1 MNGAAYEHNGRR
13 VAREAFYTVACDPR
27 RSVAV
32 EACAGAGKTW
42 MLVSRILRA
51 LLEEGES
58 ACEPHEILAITFT
71 KKAAGEMRE
80 RLDQWLERF
89 AQCGPDEL
97 VAELVMRGMA
107 PDAAAAAVPR
117 LQGLYRRLLDGGRPV
132 QFRTFHAW
140 FAGLLR
146 NAPLAVLRELGLPAN
161 YELLEDDAEARA
173 RTWRPFFESVT
184 ADREAL
190 ADYYAVVATYG
201 RSQTAK
207 ALGEALTRRVEFS
220 LADPASAVQ
229 HFAERHPAL
238 AGLEEPTDALGG
250 DSARRRWLDRAA
262 ALGREANKTP
272 QKAAEAIID
281 VFGSGAPARESR
293 AAARAPQRKNFFV
306 ATEDRL
312 NRNLQKYPAAQ
323 EAEAELQTLCAAQAQ
338 HAAWLYQQRMTRLT
352 RLLLDAFAGVKRAHG
367 WVDMNDVEQAAQLLL
382 GQSALSGWV
391 QERLDARIAH
401 LLIDE
406 FQDTNPLQWQALY
419 GWLSAYVGAGGSAP
433 RVFIVG
439 DPKQSIY
446 RFRRAEPQ
454 VFIAAKKFVREGLG
468 GELLNCDHTHR
479 NAQAVVGLVNQ
490 AMLAAQQ
497 AGEFDG
503 YRAHT
508 TERRD
513 EGELLKLP
521 PIERDALDAGEEPEA
536 EPPDDGALR
545 WRDSLVTPRVLPEE
559 QLLQKECE
567 QAARW
572 IAQCI
577 ADGTAPR
584 QIMVLARRRSR
595 LSAMQ
600 DALRR
605 HHIPVQQPEKNE
617 LHEAPEVQDVVA
629 LVDALVSPAHDL
641 SLARALKSPL
651 FGIGDD
657 ALVQLALR
665 QRAQPG
671 ASWFGLIQKGEDLPQ
686 ELVETGVRLKRWQRW
701 LATLPPHDAL
711 DAVFHDGDVLA
722 RFGAAVPPEMRQS
735 ALANL
740 RGLLA
745 ASLEIEGARFVTP
758 YALVRALRAGG
769 VRAPAVAVPDAVQ
782 LLTVHGA
789 KGLEADTVLMLDCDA
804 PPPRAQTM
812 GVLVEWKGGDPAP
825 TRFVFL
831 ASERTPPG
839 CASALLEEEQR
850 ARHREELN
858 GLYVATTR
866 ARERLVLSSVRPARV
881 YEGSWWMRLA
891 PACAPVAADAPLLA
905 RPVGRGEAGFVLR
918 QMPSLPAGF
927 AAPAAAR
934 KASAATADA
943 RAAAFGQAMHR
954 LLEWAVPGQP
964 LAPAHVRAVAR
975 EFLLDPQQARGAAA
989 LAERIRAGAGA
1000 WVWDDRR
1007 IDWHGN
1013 EVTLV
1018 HEGET
1023 LRIDR
1028 LVRERDS
1035 GAWWI
1040 LDYKSAARPER
1051 DAALIAQMQ
1060 RYRAAVRHAHPGA
1073 TVRVAFLT
1081 GQGELVN
1088 LE

>member
-1 MNGAAYEHNGRR
+1 
-13 VAREAFYTVACDPR
+13 
-27 RSVAV
+27 
-32 EACAGAGKTW
+32 
-42 MLVSRILRA
+42 LR
-51 LLEEGES
+51 GE
-58 ACEPHEILAITFT
+58 
-71 KKAAGEMRE
+71 
-80 RLDQWLERF
+80 
-89 AQCGPDEL
+89 
-97 VAELVMRGMA
+97 
-107 PDAAAAAVPR
+107 
-117 LQGLYRRLLDGGRPV
+117 PV
-132 QFRTFHAW
+132 
-140 FAGLLR
+140 
-146 NAPLAVLRELGLPAN
+146 
-161 YELLEDDAEARA
+161 
-173 RTWRPFFESVT
+173 
-184 ADREAL
+184 
-190 ADYYAVVATYG
+190 
-201 RSQTAK
+201 
-207 ALGEALTRRVEFS
+207 
-220 LADPASAVQ
+220 
-229 HFAERHPAL
+229 
-238 AGLEEPTDALGG
+238 
-250 DSARRRWLDRAA
+250 RRRWLDRAA
-262 ALGREANKTP
+262 ALGREGNKTP

-281 VFGSGAPARESR
+281 VFGVGEPPRESL
-293 AAARAPQRKNFFV
+293 AAALAHLRKNFFV
-306 ATEDRL
+306 ASEDRL
-312 NRNLQKYPAAQ
+312 TRNLQKFPAAQ
-323 EAEAELQTLCAAQAQ
+323 EAEAELQVLCAAQAQ

-352 RLLLDAFAGVKRAHG
+352 RLLIAAFADVKRAHG

-419 GWLSAYVGAGGSAP
+419 GWLSAYTGAGGRAP

-454 VFIAAKKFVREGLG
+454 VFIAAKKFVREGLD

-479 NAQAVVGLVNQ
+479 NARAVVGLVNQ
-490 AMLAAQQ
+490 AMLAAQD

-508 TERRD
+508 TERGD

-521 PIERDALDAGEEPEA
+521 AIDRDALGSAAEA
-536 EPPDDGALR
+536 APADDGMLH

-572 IAQCI
+572 VAQRI
-577 ADGTAPR
+577 ADGTPPR
-584 QIMVLARRRSR
+584 QIMVLARRRNR

-600 DALRR
+600 DALRQR
-605 HHIPVQQPEKNE
+605 HIPVQQPEKNE
-617 LHEAPEVQDVVA
+617 LHDAPEVQDMVA
-629 LVDALVSPAHDL
+629 LIDALVSPAHDL

-651 FGIGDD
+651 FGVDD
-657 ALVQLALR
+657 EALVQLALR
-665 QRAQPG
+665 QREHPSS
-671 ASWFGLIQKGEDLPQ
+671 SWFALIQKGEGLPPA
-686 ELVETGVRLKRWQRW
+686 LVEAGARLKKWQRW
-701 LATLPPHDAL
+701 LVTLPPHDAI
-711 DAVFHDGDVLA
+711 DAIFHDGDVLA
-722 RFGAAVPPEMRQS
+722 KFGAAVPAAMRQG

-740 RGLLA
+740 RGLMS
-745 ASLEIEGARFVTP
+745 ASLEIEGARFATP

-769 VRAPAVAVPDAVQ
+769 VRAPAVAAPDAVQ

-804 PPPRAQTM
+804 APPRAQTM
-812 GVLVEWKGGDPAP
+812 GVLVEWKGSDSAP

-831 ASERTPPG
+831 ASEKTPPA
-839 CASALLEEEQR
+839 CAAALLEEEQR

-866 ARERLVLSSVRPARV
+866 ARERLVLSSVRPARAN
-881 YEGSWWMRLA
+881 EGSWWTRLESA
-891 PACAPVAADAPLLA
+891 CEPAEADEPLVALPTETGVASFSMKQMPPAPVAAEMPAVKTAVDAT
-905 RPVGRGEAGFVLR
+905 V
-918 QMPSLPAGF
+918 
-927 AAPAAAR
+927 
-934 KASAATADA
+934 DA

-954 LLEWAVPGQP
+954 LLEWAVPGEALP
-964 LAPAHVRAVAR
+964 SAHVRAAAR
-975 EFLLDPQQARGAAA
+975 EFMLDPQQARGAAT

-1007 IDWHGN
+1007 VDWHGN

-1051 DAALIAQMQ
+1051 DATLIAQMQ
-1060 RYRAAVRHAHPGA
+1060 RYRVAVQHAYPGA

>member
-1 MNGAAYEHNGRR
+1 MNGAAYEHNGRH
-13 VAREAFYTVACDPR
+13 VTREAFYTVACDPR

-51 LLEEGES
+51 LLEEGDS

-80 RLDQWLERF
+80 RLDQWLEQF
-89 AQCGPDEL
+89 AERSPEEL
-97 VAELVMRGMA
+97 VRELVVRGVE
-107 PDAAAAAVPR
+107 PAAALGAVPR
-117 LQGLYRRLLDGGRPV
+117 LQGLYRRLLEGGRPV

-173 RTWRPFFESVT
+173 RTWRPFFEAVT
-184 ADREAL
+184 SDKEAL
-190 ADYYAVVATYG
+190 ADYYAIVATYG

-207 ALGEALTRRVEFS
+207 ALGEALTRRVEFVLS
-220 LADPASAVQ
+220 DPASAVQ
-229 HFAERHPAL
+229 HFSAMHPAL
-238 AGLEEPTDALGG
+238 QGLDEPTDALSGE
-250 DSARRRWLDRAA
+250 AVRRRWLDRAA

-281 VFGSGAPARESR
+281 VFGTGEPPSESR
-293 AAARAPQRKNFFV
+293 AAALAHLRKNFFV
-306 ATEDRL
+306 AAEDRL
-312 NRNLQKYPAAQ
+312 TKNLQKYPAAQ

-352 RLLLDAFAGVKRAHG
+352 RMLISAFAEVKRAHG
-367 WVDMNDVEQAAQLLL
+367 WVDMNDVEQAAQMLLD
-382 GQSALSGWV
+382 QSALSGWV

-419 GWLSAYVGAGGSAP
+419 GWLSAYTGAGGSAP

-479 NAQAVVGLVNQ
+479 NARAVVGLVNQ
-490 AMLAAQQ
+490 AMLAAQE

-508 TERRD
+508 TERND

-521 PIERDALDAGEEPEA
+521 AIDRDALNTVAQAAPA
-536 EPPDDGALR
+536 DDGMLH

-572 IAQCI
+572 VAQRI
-577 ADGTAPR
+577 ADGTPPR
-584 QIMVLARRRSR
+584 QIMVLARRRNR
-595 LSAMQ
+595 LAAMQ
-600 DALRR
+600 DALRQR
-605 HHIPVQQPEKNE
+605 HIPVQQPEKNE
-617 LHEAPEVQDVVA
+617 LHDAPEVQDVVA
-629 LVDALVSPAHDL
+629 LIDALVSPAHDL

-665 QRAQPG
+665 QREQPSL
-671 ASWFGLIQKGEDLPQ
+671 SWFGLLQKGEGLPAA
-686 ELVETGVRLKRWQRW
+686 LVEAGTSLKRWQRW
-701 LATLPPHDAL
+701 LAALPPHDAL
-711 DAVFHDGDVLA
+711 DAIFHDGDVLA
-722 RFGAAVPPEMRQS
+722 KFGAAVPAPMRQS

-740 RGLLA
+740 RGLVA
-745 ASLEIEGARFVTP
+745 ASLDIEGARFATP

-769 VRAPAVAVPDAVQ
+769 VRAPSVAVPDAVQ

-804 PPPRAQTM
+804 QSPRAQTM
-812 GVLVEWKGGDPAP
+812 GVLVEWKGSDSAP
-825 TRFVFL
+825 TRFVFM
-831 ASERTPPG
+831 ASEKTPPS
-839 CASALLEEEQR
+839 CATTLLEEEQR

-866 ARERLVLSSVRPARV
+866 ARERLVLSSVQPARAN
-881 YEGSWWMRLA
+881 ESSWWSRLESMCEPAEADEPLVLMPVESVVGSFSMNRMPVLA
-891 PACAPVAADAPLLA
+891 PAAKEPVA
-905 RPVGRGEAGFVLR
+905 VK
-918 QMPSLPAGF
+918 
-927 AAPAAAR
+927 
-934 KASAATADA
+934 KAVTATVDA

-954 LLEWAVPGQP
+954 LLEWAVPGEALP
-964 LAPAHVRAVAR
+964 PAHVRAAAR
-975 EFLLDPQQARGAAA
+975 EFMLDAQQARGAAV

-1000 WVWDDRR
+1000 WAWDERM

-1028 LVRERDS
+1028 LVRERAS

-1051 DAALIAQMQ
+1051 DAELIAQMQ
-1060 RYRAAVRHAHPGA
+1060 RYRAAVQHAYPGA
-1073 TVRVAFLT
+1073 SVRVAFLT

>member
-1 MNGAAYEHNGRR
+1 MSGAAYEHNGKH
-13 VAREAFYTVACDPR
+13 VTREAFYTVACDPR

-80 RLDQWLERF
+80 RLDQWLEQF
-89 AQCGPDEL
+89 AELPVEEL
-97 VAELVMRGMA
+97 VKQLVMRGVD
-107 PDAAAAAVPR
+107 PAAALAAVPR
-117 LQGLYRRLLDGGRPV
+117 LKGLYRRLLEGGRPV

-146 NAPLAVLRELGLPAN
+146 NAPLAVLRELGLPSN
-161 YELLEDDAEARA
+161 YELLEDDAEARNH
-173 RTWRPFFESVT
+173 TWRPFFEAVT
-184 ADREAL
+184 ADKNAL
-190 ADYYAVVATYG
+190 ADYYAVVATHG

-207 ALGEALTRRVEFS
+207 ALGEALSKRVEFS
-220 LADPASAVQ
+220 LADANDVVDNGVQPVGVLFPSYAGAADPAQVLFDTPAISDALRAAAQALGRASAPTFSAKGSELEQAIGARDAQGVLDALLTQ
-229 HFAERHPAL
+229 KGEARKFSEKL
-238 AGLEEPTDALGG
+238 AGLEQVRIAQGH
-250 DSARRRWLDRAA
+250 
-262 ALGREANKTP
+262 
-272 QKAAEAIID
+272 AIEY
-281 VFGSGAPARESR
+281 S
-293 AAARAPQRKNFFV
+293 
-306 ATEDRL
+306 
-312 NRNLQKYPAAQ
+312 
-323 EAEAELQTLCAAQAQ
+323 AAQAQ
-338 HAAWLYQQRMTRLT
+338 HAAWLFQQRMARLT
-352 RLLLDAFAGVKRAHG
+352 RILIAAFAEVKRAHG

-391 QERLDARIAH
+391 QERLDARVAH

-419 GWLSAYVGAGGSAP
+419 GWLSAYTGAQGRAP

-454 VFIAAKKFVREGLG
+454 VFIAAKKFVREGLD

-479 NAQAVVGLVNQ
+479 NTRAVIGLVNQ
-490 AMLAAQQ
+490 AMLAAQD

-503 YRAHT
+503 FRAHT
-508 TERRD
+508 TERGD
-513 EGELLKLP
+513 DGELLKLP
-521 PIERDALDAGEEPEA
+521 AIDRDALGSAAEA
-536 EPPDDGALR
+536 APADDGMLH

-572 IAQCI
+572 VVQRI
-577 ADGTAPR
+577 ADGTPPR

-600 DALRR
+600 DALRQR
-605 HHIPVQQPEKNE
+605 HIPVQQPEKNE
-617 LHEAPEVQDVVA
+617 LHDAPEVQDVVA
-629 LVDALVSPAHDL
+629 LIDALVSPAHDL
-641 SLARALKSPL
+641 SLAQALKSPL
-651 FGIGDD
+651 FGVDD
-657 ALVQLALR
+657 EALVQLALR
-665 QRAQPG
+665 QRERSS
-671 ASWFGLIQKGEDLPQ
+671 ASWFGLIQKGEGLPPV
-686 ELVETGVRLKRWQRW
+686 LVEAGVKLKKWQRW
-701 LATLPPHDAL
+701 LVSLPPHDAL
-711 DAVFHDGDVLA
+711 DAIFHDGDVLA
-722 RFGAAVPPEMRQS
+722 KFGAAVPAAMRQG

-740 RGLLA
+740 RGLLS
-745 ASLEIEGARFVTP
+745 ASLDIEGARFATP

-769 VRAPAVAVPDAVQ
+769 VRAPSVAAPDAVQ

-804 PPPRAQTM
+804 APPRAQTM
-812 GVLVEWKGGDPAP
+812 GALVEWKGSDSAP

-831 ASERTPPG
+831 ASEKTPPA
-839 CASALLEEEQR
+839 CAASLLEEEQR

-866 ARERLVLSSVRPARV
+866 ARERLVLSSVRPARAN
-881 YEGSWWMRLA
+881 EGSWWARLEPLCEPTEA
-891 PACAPVAADAPLLA
+891 DEPLIALPVETGAASFSMKRMPVLPESTVEQPFTKKAADAT
-905 RPVGRGEAGFVLR
+905 V
-918 QMPSLPAGF
+918 
-927 AAPAAAR
+927 
-934 KASAATADA
+934 DA

-954 LLEWAVPGQP
+954 LLEWAVPGEP
-964 LAPAHVRAVAR
+964 LPPAHVRAAAR
-975 EFLLDPQQARGAAA
+975 EFMLDAQQARGAAT

-1007 IDWHGN
+1007 VDWHGN

-1028 LVRERDS
+1028 LVRERAS

-1060 RYRAAVRHAHPGA
+1060 RYRAAVQHAYPGA

>member
-1 MNGAAYEHNGRR
+1 MNGAAYEHNGRH
-13 VAREAFYTVACDPR
+13 VTREAFYTVACDPR

-51 LLEEGES
+51 LLEEGDS

-80 RLDQWLERF
+80 RLDQWLEQF
-89 AQCGPDEL
+89 AEESPEEL
-97 VAELVMRGMA
+97 VKQLVMRGVE
-107 PDAAAAAVPR
+107 PAAALAAVPR
-117 LQGLYRRLLDGGRPV
+117 LKGLYRRLLEGGRPV

-146 NAPLAVLRELGLPAN
+146 NAPLAVLRELGLPSN
-161 YELLEDDAEARA
+161 YELLEDDAEARGH
-173 RTWRPFFESVT
+173 TWRPFFEAVT
-184 ADREAL
+184 ADKHAL
-190 ADYYAVVATYG
+190 ADYYAVVATHG

-207 ALGEALTRRVEFS
+207 ALGEALTKRVEFS
-220 LADPASAVQ
+220 LADAENAVQ
-229 HFAERHPAL
+229 HFSALHPTL
-238 AGLEEPTDALGG
+238 DGLDEPTDALRGEPVR
-250 DSARRRWLDRAA
+250 SRWLDRAA
-262 ALGREANKTP
+262 ALGKESNKTP

-281 VFGSGAPARESR
+281 VFGVGEPPAESL
-293 AAARAPQRKNFFV
+293 AAALAHLRKNFFV
-306 ATEDRL
+306 ASEDRL
-312 NRNLQKYPAAQ
+312 TKNLQKFPAAQ
-323 EAEAELQTLCAAQAQ
+323 EAEAELQVLCAAQAQ

-352 RLLLDAFAGVKRAHG
+352 RLLIAAFADVKRAHG

-419 GWLSAYVGAGGSAP
+419 GWLSAYTGAGGSAP

-454 VFIAAKKFVREGLG
+454 VFIAAKKFVREGLD

-479 NAQAVVGLVNQ
+479 NARAVVGLVNQ
-490 AMLAAQQ
+490 AMLAAQD

-508 TERRD
+508 TERGD

-521 PIERDALDAGEEPEA
+521 AIDRDALGDTAEA
-536 EPPDDGALR
+536 APADDGMLH

-572 IAQCI
+572 VAQRI
-577 ADGTAPR
+577 ADGIPPR
-584 QIMVLARRRSR
+584 QIMVLARRRNR

-600 DALRR
+600 DALRQR
-605 HHIPVQQPEKNE
+605 HIPVQQPEKNE
-617 LHEAPEVQDVVA
+617 LHDAPEVQDMVA
-629 LVDALVSPAHDL
+629 LIDALVSPAHDL

-651 FGIGDD
+651 FSIDD
-657 ALVQLALR
+657 EALVQLALR
-665 QRAQPG
+665 QREQPSS
-671 ASWFGLIQKGEDLPQ
+671 SWFALIQKGEGLPPV
-686 ELVETGVRLKRWQRW
+686 LVEAGANLKKWQRW
-701 LATLPPHDAL
+701 LVTLPPHDAI
-711 DAVFHDGDVLA
+711 DAIFHDGDVLA
-722 RFGAAVPPEMRQS
+722 KFGAAVPAAMRQS

-740 RGLLA
+740 RGLMS
-745 ASLEIEGARFVTP
+745 ASLEIEGARFATP

-769 VRAPAVAVPDAVQ
+769 VRAPSVAAPDAVQ

-804 PPPRAQTM
+804 APPRAQTM
-812 GVLVEWKGGDPAP
+812 GVLVEWKGSDSAP

-831 ASERTPPG
+831 ASEKTPPA
-839 CASALLEEEQR
+839 CAASLLEEEQR

-866 ARERLVLSSVRPARV
+866 ARERLVLSSVRPARAND
-881 YEGSWWMRLA
+881 GSWWARLESA
-891 PACAPVAADAPLLA
+891 CEPIEADEPLVALPTETGVASFSMKQMPPVPAASDQPSARKAADAT
-905 RPVGRGEAGFVLR
+905 VN
-918 QMPSLPAGF
+918 
-927 AAPAAAR
+927 
-934 KASAATADA
+934 A
-943 RAAAFGQAMHR
+943 RAAAFGEAMHR
-954 LLEWAVPGQP
+954 LLEWAVPGETLP
-964 LAPAHVRAVAR
+964 SAHVRAAAR
-975 EFLLDPQQARGAAA
+975 EFMLDPQQARGAAT

-1007 IDWHGN
+1007 VDWHGN

-1028 LVRERDS
+1028 LVRERET

-1051 DAALIAQMQ
+1051 DATLIAQMQ
-1060 RYRAAVRHAHPGA
+1060 RYRAAVQHAYPGA

>member
-1 MNGAAYEHNGRR
+1 MNGAAYEHNGRH
-13 VAREAFYTVACDPR
+13 VTREAFYTVACDPR

-51 LLEEGES
+51 LLEEGDS

-80 RLDQWLERF
+80 RLDQWLEQF
-89 AQCGPDEL
+89 AEESPEEL
-97 VAELVMRGMA
+97 VKQLVMRGVE
-107 PDAAAAAVPR
+107 PAAALAAVPR
-117 LQGLYRRLLDGGRPV
+117 LKGLYRRLLEGGRPV

-146 NAPLAVLRELGLPAN
+146 NAPLAVLRELGLPSN
-161 YELLEDDAEARA
+161 YELLEDDAEARGH
-173 RTWRPFFESVT
+173 TWRPFFEAVT
-184 ADREAL
+184 ADKHAL
-190 ADYYAVVATYG
+190 ADYYAVVATHG

-207 ALGEALTRRVEFS
+207 ALGEALTKRVEFS
-220 LADPASAVQ
+220 LADAENAVQ
-229 HFAERHPAL
+229 HFSAL
-238 AGLEEPTDALGG
+238 YPTLEGLDEPTDALRGEPV
-250 DSARRRWLDRAA
+250 RRRWLDRAA
-262 ALGREANKTP
+262 ALGRESNKTP

-281 VFGSGAPARESR
+281 VFGVGEPPVESLS
-293 AAARAPQRKNFFV
+293 AALAHLRKNFFV
-306 ATEDRL
+306 ASEDRL
-312 NRNLQKYPAAQ
+312 NKNLQKFPAAQ
-323 EAEAELQTLCAAQAQ
+323 EAEAELQVLCAAQAQ

-352 RLLLDAFAGVKRAHG
+352 RLLIAAFADVKRAHG

-419 GWLSAYVGAGGSAP
+419 GWLSSYTGAGGSAP

-454 VFIAAKKFVREGLG
+454 VFIAAKKFVREGLD

-479 NAQAVVGLVNQ
+479 NARAVVGLVNQ
-490 AMLAAQQ
+490 AMLAAQD

-508 TERRD
+508 TERGD
-513 EGELLKLP
+513 EGELFKLP
-521 PIERDALDAGEEPEA
+521 AIDRDTLGDAVEA
-536 EPPDDGALR
+536 APADDGMLH

-572 IAQCI
+572 VAQRI
-577 ADGTAPR
+577 ADGIPPR
-584 QIMVLARRRSR
+584 QIMVLARRRNR

-600 DALRR
+600 DALRQR
-605 HHIPVQQPEKNE
+605 HIPVQQPEKNE
-617 LHEAPEVQDVVA
+617 LHDAPEVQDMVA
-629 LVDALVSPAHDL
+629 LIDALVSPAHDL

-651 FGIGDD
+651 FNIDD
-657 ALVQLALR
+657 DVLVQLALR
-665 QRAQPG
+665 QRAHSSS
-671 ASWFGLIQKGEDLPQ
+671 SWFALIQKGEGLPPV
-686 ELVETGVRLKRWQRW
+686 LVEAAASLRKWQRW
-701 LATLPPHDAL
+701 LMTLPPHDAI
-711 DAVFHDGDVLA
+711 DAIFHDGDVLA
-722 RFGAAVPPEMRQS
+722 KFGAAVPAAMRQS

-740 RGLLA
+740 RGLMS
-745 ASLEIEGARFVTP
+745 ASLEIEGARFATP

-769 VRAPAVAVPDAVQ
+769 VRAPSVAAPDAVQ

-804 PPPRAQTM
+804 APPRAQTM
-812 GVLVEWKGGDPAP
+812 GVLVEWKGSDSAP

-831 ASERTPPG
+831 ASEKTPPA
-839 CASALLEEEQR
+839 CAASLLDEEQH

-866 ARERLVLSSVRPARV
+866 ARERLVLSSVKPARAN
-881 YEGSWWMRLA
+881 EGSWWARLESVCEPTEA
-891 PACAPVAADAPLLA
+891 DEPLVALPVETGVPSFSMKQMPPAPVATDQPSAKKAADAT
-905 RPVGRGEAGFVLR
+905 V
-918 QMPSLPAGF
+918 
-927 AAPAAAR
+927 
-934 KASAATADA
+934 DA
-943 RAAAFGQAMHR
+943 RAAAFGEAMHR
-954 LLEWAVPGQP
+954 LLEWAVPGEALP
-964 LAPAHVRAVAR
+964 SAHVRAAAR
-975 EFLLDPQQARGAAA
+975 EFMLDPQQARGAAT

-1007 IDWHGN
+1007 VDWHGN
-1013 EVTLV
+1013 EVTLI

-1028 LVRERDS
+1028 LVRERET

-1051 DAALIAQMQ
+1051 DANLIAQMQ
-1060 RYRAAVRHAHPGA
+1060 RYRVAVQHAYPGA